1 MTMDNL
7 VHNLAIARSTTANLK
22 AELAQVNAE
31 AAAMV
36 KERFGER
43 IKQLTDW
50 LSRAQADLEANE
62 QAVRETALE
71 AYLETG
77 NKHPHPA
84 ITIKVFTKLDYDEE
98 QAVTYCV
105 EHLPKA
111 LKVDKRKFEA
121 VAKAA
126 ELDFVQITD
135 DPKATVATD
144 LSEYEGVRE
153 PGWCY
158 SCNQDFRT
166 FHQWEDYKQCPR
178 CGADL

>member
-1 MTMDNL
+1 MDNL
-7 VHNLAIARSTTANLK
+7 VTLLARARREVLDLK
-22 AELAQVNAE
+22 DCIDAVNAE
-31 AAAMV
+31 IE
-36 KERFGER
+36 KEYGKELGDL
-43 IKQLTDW
+43 KKD
-50 LSRAQADLEANE
+50 LSVAQTKVTGLEE
-62 QAVRETALE
+62 SVRGTALE

-77 NKHPHPA
+77 DKHPHPA

-98 QAVTYCV
+98 QAITYCV

-144 LSEYEGVRE
+144 LSEYE
-153 PGWCY
+153 
-158 SCNQDFRT
+158 
-166 FHQWEDYKQCPR
+166 
-178 CGADL
+178 